1 MNISLITENGEI
13 LSAEVLSAEG
23 EAAAD
28 SATDSSTSTDGAAG
42 SSGALLGSLGGTLLL
57 PIVLL
62 VAMYFLIFRPQRKQE
77 KQQAEMRNNLQVG
90 DEVVT
95 IGGIVGIVISKKD
108 DTVLIE
114 SGGDR
119 NKLRVKT
126 AAISENLTAHEEI
139 EKQKA
144 AAKKAKT
151 KGIIE

>member
-1 MNISLITENGEI
+1 MNISLITENGAI
-13 LSAEVLSAEG
+13 LRAEVLSAEG
-23 EAAAD
+23 EAAAAD
-28 SATDSSTSTDGAAG
+28 TAADGSTAADGADNT
-42 SSGALLGSLGGTLLL
+42 GALLGSLGGTLLL

-77 KQQAEMRNNLQVG
+77 KQQAAMRDNLQVG
-90 DEVVT
+90 DEIVT

-139 EKQKA
+139 EKAKA
-144 AAKKAKT
+144 AEKKAK
-151 KGIIE
+151 KKKIVE